1 MPALTTQ
8 IRHSHNLDHQTRPA
22 RKMLRALPFTRLG
35 IILFPRKARLLPTLI
50 NSIDQ
55 VIAEFGVDF
64 SCASTMGTRLS
75 RDVLE
80 ISIVSKDETAWE
92 DLGGSKGSDRKKQR
106 KRETYK

>member
-22 RKMLRALPFTRLG
+22 REMLRALSFTRLG
-35 IILFPRKARLLPTLI
+35 VILFPRKARVLPTLI

-55 VIAEFGVDF
+55 IVAEFGVDF
-64 SCASTMGTRLS
+64 RCASTMGTGLS

-80 ISIVSKDETAWE
+80 ISRVS
-92 DLGGSKGSDRKKQR
+92 SK
-106 KRETYK
+106 

>member
-1 MPALTTQ
+1 MSSPNLEFIMPALTTQ

-35 IILFPRKARLLPTLI
+35 VILFPRKARLLPTLI

-55 VIAEFGVDF
+55 VIAKFRVDF
-64 SCASTMGTRLS
+64 GCASTVGTGLS

-80 ISIVSKDETAWE
+80 RDVGLVRMK
-92 DLGGSKGSDRKKQR
+92 
-106 KRETYK
+106 

>member
-1 MPALTTQ
+1 VFLSTQ

-35 IILFPRKARLLPTLI
+35 VILFPRKARLLPTLI

-55 VIAEFGVDF
+55 VIAKFGVDF
-64 SCASTMGTRLS
+64 GCASTMGTRLS

-80 ISIVSKDETAWE
+80 SRRVS
-92 DLGGSKGSDRKKQR
+92 GSKEE
-106 KRETYK
+106 REKDLQVTA

>member
-1 MPALTTQ
+1 MTVIAVFTGRCLQLIPWLISLLLALTE

-35 IILFPRKARLLPTLI
+35 VILFPRKARLLPTLI
-50 NSIDQ
+50 HSIDQ
-55 VIAEFGVDF
+55 VIAKFGVDF

-80 ISIVSKDETAWE
+80 ISIVSKDETA
-92 DLGGSKGSDRKKQR
+92 
-106 KRETYK
+106 